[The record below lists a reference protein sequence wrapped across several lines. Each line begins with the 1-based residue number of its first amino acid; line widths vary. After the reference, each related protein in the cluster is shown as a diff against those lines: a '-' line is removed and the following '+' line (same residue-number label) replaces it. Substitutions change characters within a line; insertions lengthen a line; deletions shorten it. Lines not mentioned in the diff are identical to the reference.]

1 MQKFFAL
8 IAFALFTPGVFAAE
22 PPHWAYPIVVDKPV
36 APGADATGAVQIPG
50 SARSYTYAQIDDL
63 MNPPDWFPDSHAP
76 APNVVK
82 SGAGKTVLACGA
94 CHLMSG
100 MGHPESSHLAGL
112 TADYILR
119 QLADFKSG
127 ARKDP
132 TRMNGIAKDLSDED
146 AKQAAEWFATL
157 KPLPWT
163 KVVEADSVPKSFIGK
178 GRMRFVVSDDGSEPL
193 GSRIIELPQDP
204 LNAARR
210 DPRSGF
216 IAHVP
221 AGSIAKGEALV
232 KNGGGKT
239 IPCGACHG
247 PQLKGLADAP
257 SIAGM
262 SPLYTFR
269 QLHSL
274 QTGARGGTSA
284 ALMLPVV
291 AKLSEDDMIAIS
303 AYLGSLAP

>member
-1 MQKFFAL
+1 MKKIIAL
-8 IAFALFTPGVFAAE
+8 LAPALFSLGVAAAE
-22 PPHWAYPIVVDKPV
+22 PPHWAYPIVVEKPV
-36 APGADATGAVQIPG
+36 APGADETGAVQIPG
-50 SARSYTYAQIDDL
+50 ATRSYTYAQIDDL

-76 APNVVK
+76 APSVVK

-112 TADYILR
+112 PADYILR

-132 TRMNGIAKDLSDED
+132 TRMNGIAKDLTDED
-146 AKQAAEWFATL
+146 AKQAAAWFAAL
-157 KPLPWT
+157 KPMAWT

-178 GRMRFVVSDDGSEPL
+178 GRMRFVSPEGGSEAI

-216 IAHVP
+216 TAYVP
-221 AGSIAKGEALV
+221 TGSLATGEKFV
-232 KNGGGKT
+232 KSGGGKT
-239 IPCGACHG
+239 MPCNICHG
-247 PQLKGLADAP
+247 LNLKGLGDAP
-257 SIAGM
+257 SISGL
-262 SPLYTFR
+262 SPLYLFR
-269 QLHSL
+269 QLHSV
-274 QTGARGGTSA
+274 QTGARGGASA
-284 ALMLPVV
+284 ALMQPVV
-291 AKLSEDDMIAIS
+291 AKLTEDDMIAIA